1 MEKMLKIHSNE
12 FLNEKRVEEFVF
24 LGENRKTIFHG
35 NFRTRWKQSEDFCS
49 DPEKTNQKPNGW
61 KNYPPNCFLI
71 KSSIFYK

>member
-12 FLNEKRVEEFVF
+12 FLNEKRVDKIVF

-35 NFRTRWKQSEDFCS
+35 NFRTRWKLSENLCS

-61 KNYPPNCFLI
+61 KKLPSKLLSNKVIDIL
-71 KSSIFYK
+71 